1 MTTAVVTARAGSRA
15 NVAGLRRFAPLVGL
29 SALIVLGVI
38 LRSTGVFPTNWNM
51 NLRDPIDHFQS
62 WIIDNKATHPVW
74 RYFFTPISDF
84 IESTF
89 DRLADELQ
97 LLPWYALPLLVFAVI
112 GRTRQWTT
120 AVVAALLMI
129 FPGAVGLWEPTMETL
144 ALLLVAVAICVFV
157 GVPLGVV
164 AALSKRF
171 DSFLRPVLDAM
182 QTVPSTVYLVPSILF
197 FSIGKVPAAVSLV
210 LFALPPVVRLTSL
223 GIRGVP
229 SSTVDAGHIF
239 GSSRR
244 QLLTKVQL
252 PQAVPSIMTGIN
264 QTINLGIGIV
274 VIAALIGA
282 GGLGQEALESLR
294 QRAPGRG
301 LVIGAALVALA
312 IVLDRISRSFVEPRR
327 TAPDP
332 NRKRWVAPAVSV
344 GVVAVAIVGRA
355 ADWTSFPVH
364 WGLKWADP
372 FDDFLTWIRDHFRD
386 QITWI
391 NDHFVRDIYIRIGDW
406 LISTPW
412 PVIVLAAV
420 LLAWWVKGWRL
431 ALFFG
436 ISTVVIGLTGF
447 WAQSLQTTVQVI
459 LATAIAMVIALP
471 LGIWAGRRPRVEQ
484 VMLPILDALQTV
496 PSLLYAII
504 FVYLIDVQHGA
515 RRHHRD
521 GPVRNRP
528 RHPRHSTRHQAGSRV
543 GDRSRDDVRSH
554 EASAA
559 VRHPSAA
566 GHVGT
571 RRRTQSS
578 GVDHRVDGD
587 HRRAHWRWRTR
598 LRDRRRVH
606 RQPRRQGLRGC
617 PCPCADGHDAR
628 SIDPS
633 DGRTLPPT
641 CSVGVGLSN

>member
-1 MTTAVVTARAGSRA
+1 MTTAVVTARAGSPA

-29 SALIVLGVI
+29 SALIVLGLI

-504 FVYLIDVQHGA
+504 FVYLIDVSMVPGGIIATVLYAIAPGIRVTALGIKQVPESAIEAATTFGA
-515 RRHHRD
+515 TKRQLLYGIRL
-521 GPVRNRP
+521 PLAMSALVVALNQVVLITV
-528 RHPRHSTRHQAGSRV
+528 SMVIIAGLTGGGALGYEIV
-543 GDRSRDDVRSH
+543 DAFTGN
-554 EASAA
+554 
-559 VRHPSAA
+559 
-566 GHVGT
+566 HVGKGFEVALALALMAMMLD
-571 RRRTQSS
+571 RLTQATAE
-578 GVDHRVDGD
+578 RF
-587 HRRAHWRWRTR
+587 R
-598 LRDRRRVH
+598 
-606 RQPRRQGLRGC
+606 
-617 PCPCADGHDAR
+617 
-628 SIDPS
+628 
-633 DGRTLPPT
+633 PPAP
-641 CSVGVGLSN
+641 LA

>member
-1 MTTAVVTARAGSRA
+1 MTAAVVASRGGFHA
-15 NVAGLRRFAPLVGL
+15 KVAGTRRFAPLIGL
-29 SALIVLGVI
+29 GALIVLGLI
-38 LRSTGVFPTNWNM
+38 LRSIGVFPTNWNM
-51 NLRDPIDHFQS
+51 NLRDPIDDFQS
-62 WIIDNKATHPVW
+62 WIIDHKATHPVW

-112 GRTRQWTT
+112 GRTRQWGT
-120 AVVAALLMI
+120 AVVAGLLMI

-144 ALLLVAVAICVFV
+144 ALLLVAVAICVLV

-164 AALSKRF
+164 AALSKGF

-229 SSTVDAGHIF
+229 SSTVDAGHMF

-301 LVIGAALVALA
+301 LVIGASLVALA

-327 TAPDP
+327 AAPDP
-332 NRKRWVAPAVSV
+332 YRKRWVAPAVSL
-344 GVVAVAIVGRA
+344 GVVAAAIVGRA
-355 ADWTSFPVH
+355 ADWTSFPMH

-372 FDDFLTWIRDHFRD
+372 FDDFLTWVRDHFRD
-386 QITWI
+386 QITWA
-391 NDHFVRDIYIRIGDW
+391 NDHFVRDVYIRIGDW
-406 LISTPW
+406 LVSTPW

-420 LLAWWVKGWRL
+420 LLAWWAKGWRL

-471 LGIWAGRRPRVEQ
+471 LGIWAGRRPRVEK
-484 VMLPILDALQTV
+484 VMLPVLDALQTV

-504 FVYLIDVQHGA
+504 FVYLIGVSMVPGGIIASVLYAIAPGIRVTALGIKQVPEPAIEAATTFGA
-515 RRHHRD
+515 TKRQLLYGIRL
-521 GPVRNRP
+521 PLAMSALVVALNQVVLITV
-528 RHPRHSTRHQAGSRV
+528 SMVIIAGLTGGGALGYEIV
-543 GDRSRDDVRSH
+543 DAFTGN
-554 EASAA
+554 
-559 VRHPSAA
+559 
-566 GHVGT
+566 HVGKGFEVAIALALMAMMLD
-571 RRRTQSS
+571 RLTQATAE
-578 GVDHRVDGD
+578 RF
-587 HRRAHWRWRTR
+587 R
-598 LRDRRRVH
+598 
-606 RQPRRQGLRGC
+606 
-617 PCPCADGHDAR
+617 
-628 SIDPS
+628 
-633 DGRTLPPT
+633 PPAP
-641 CSVGVGLSN
+641 LA

>member
-29 SALIVLGVI
+29 SALIVLGLI

-504 FVYLIDVQHGA
+504 FVYLIDVSMVPGGIIATVLYAIAPGIRVTALGIKQVPESAIEAATTFGA
-515 RRHHRD
+515 TKRQLLYGIRL
-521 GPVRNRP
+521 PLAMSALVVALNQVVLITV
-528 RHPRHSTRHQAGSRV
+528 SMVIIAGLTGGGALGYEIV
-543 GDRSRDDVRSH
+543 DAFTGN
-554 EASAA
+554 
-559 VRHPSAA
+559 
-566 GHVGT
+566 HVGKGFEVALALALMAMMLD
-571 RRRTQSS
+571 RLTQATAE
-578 GVDHRVDGD
+578 RF
-587 HRRAHWRWRTR
+587 R
-598 LRDRRRVH
+598 
-606 RQPRRQGLRGC
+606 
-617 PCPCADGHDAR
+617 
-628 SIDPS
+628 
-633 DGRTLPPT
+633 PPAP
-641 CSVGVGLSN
+641 LA